1 MDERQQ
7 VTIIARAIQTLEWLR
22 DNPGSL
28 RDETS
33 IGSCMAAESW
43 RELRELEVALT
54 AQFGI
59 APRTIDHGQHEFP
72 TPRGASVVARTG
84 HDDMPGAAEDAA
96 LIVAAVNALAP
107 LLDAHEALQR
117 RVAELEGDR

>member
-43 RELRELEVALT
+43 RELREL
-54 AQFGI
+54 
-59 APRTIDHGQHEFP
+59 
-72 TPRGASVVARTG
+72 
-84 HDDMPGAAEDAA
+84 DAA

>member
-43 RELRELEVALT
+43 RELRALEAALA

-59 APRTIDHGQHEFP
+59 RLGTIDHGQHEFP
-72 TPRGASVVARTG
+72 ERRGDVLARKTAWEAGRPIDVRPRPHSLAVVTMTDEAAR
-84 HDDMPGAAEDAA
+84 
-96 LIVAAVNALAP
+96 
-107 LLDAHEALQR
+107 LLDA
-117 RVAELEGDR
+117 